1 MLSLGEE
8 LLMISYLCRNVLKYS
23 IINFIMSMILSTMK
37 HEYLNQMNRE
47 GSTKESSFE
56 EVVVICKRLFDWWNS
71 TTVENSIDFS

>member
-1 MLSLGEE
+1 
-8 LLMISYLCRNVLKYS
+8 
-23 IINFIMSMILSTMK
+23 MSMILSTMK

-71 TTVENSIDFS
+71 KGYQFDTNLVSM

>member
-1 MLSLGEE
+1 MCAAEKGSIYLISKRIKRSDKK
-8 LLMISYLCRNVLKYS
+8 LLLRYVLD
-23 IINFIMSMILSTMK
+23 N
-37 HEYLNQMNRE
+37 EYLNQMNRE

>member
-1 MLSLGEE
+1 
-8 LLMISYLCRNVLKYS
+8 
-23 IINFIMSMILSTMK
+23 MILSTMK

-71 TTVENSIDFS
+71 TTVENSIDFSWIWYQCKADARIGIQM

>member
-1 MLSLGEE
+1 
-8 LLMISYLCRNVLKYS
+8 
-23 IINFIMSMILSTMK
+23 MSMILSTMK